1 LILAETAEDGERRR
15 YLLEAADALR
25 ALWLYLT
32 PNGVWRDKRLG
43 RKGFI
48 NEAAPASSLY
58 HIMGA
63 FGQFSASARRLD
75 LTAADMSK
83 PLG

>member
-1 LILAETAEDGERRR
+1 M
-15 YLLEAADALR
+15 
-25 ALWLYLT
+25 
-32 PNGVWRDKRLG
+32 GV
-43 RKGFI
+43 
-48 NEAAPASSLY
+48 
-58 HIMGA
+58 